1 MGSAVQRYLIALGS
15 NQRHPAH
22 GSPRRVLGAAMQ
34 ALDGQG
40 LKLLAESRVIDS
52 TPIGPSL
59 RRYANAA
66 ALIET
71 RLDPKDLLGHLHAIE
86 EEFGRRRMG
95 QAWRSRVL
103 DLDIA
108 LWSGG
113 AYAVPGLTI
122 PHVHLRAR
130 AFVLGPGAS
139 LTPGWRDPISRLTLR
154 HLHSR
159 LTRPRPLP

>member
-1 MGSAVQRYLIALGS
+1 MAQRYLIALGS
-15 NQRHPAH
+15 NQRHPVH
-22 GSPRRVLGAAMQ
+22 GSPRGVLVAAFE

-40 LKLLAESRVIDS
+40 LKLLGASPVIAS
-52 TPIGPSL
+52 APVGPSL

-66 ALIET
+66 ALVET
-71 RLDPKDLLGHLHAIE
+71 RLDPEGLLDHLHTIE
-86 EEFGRRRMG
+86 ENFGRRRMG

-122 PHVHLRAR
+122 PHVHLRGR
-130 AFVLGPGAS
+130 AFVLGPGMS
-139 LTPGWRDPISRLTLR
+139 LAPSWRDPISRLTLR

>member
-1 MGSAVQRYLIALGS
+1 MAHRYLIALGS
-15 NQRHPAH
+15 NQRHPAI
-22 GSPRRVLGAAMQ
+22 GLPRRVVEAAME

-40 LKLLAESRVIDS
+40 LQLIAASPVIDS
-52 TPIGPSL
+52 APVGPSL

-66 ALIET
+66 ALVET
-71 RLDPKDLLGHLHAIE
+71 RLDPQDLLDHLHAVE
-86 EEFGRRRMG
+86 EQFGRRRVG

-122 PHVHLRAR
+122 PHVHLRDR
-130 AFVLGPGAS
+130 TFVLAPGMA
-139 LTPGWRDPISRLTLR
+139 LTPHWRDPISRLTLR
-154 HLHSR
+154 QLHSR

>member
-1 MGSAVQRYLIALGS
+1 MGSAAQRYLIALGS
-15 NQRHPAH
+15 NQRHPAY
-22 GSPRRVLGAAMQ
+22 GSPRDVLAAAFA

-40 LKLLAESRVIDS
+40 LKLLAASPVMDS
-52 TPIGPSL
+52 APVGPSL

-66 ALIET
+66 ALVET
-71 RLDPKDLLGHLHAIE
+71 RLDPEDLLGHLQTIE
-86 EEFGRRRMG
+86 EQFGRRRMG

-122 PHVHLRAR
+122 PHIHLRER
-130 AFVLGPGAS
+130 AFVLAPGAM
-139 LTPGWRDPISRLTLR
+139 LIPGWRDPISRLTLR
-154 HLHSR
+154 HLHTR

>member
-1 MGSAVQRYLIALGS
+1 MAVVQRYLIALGS
-15 NQRHPAH
+15 NQRHPAF
-22 GSPRRVLGAAMQ
+22 GAPRRVLAAAME

-40 LKLLAESRVIDS
+40 LKLLAESWVMDS
-52 TPIGPSL
+52 APVGPSL

-66 ALIET
+66 ALVET
-71 RLDPKDLLGHLHAIE
+71 RLGPEDLLDHLHAIE
-86 EEFGRRRMG
+86 DHFGRRRMG

-122 PHVHLRAR
+122 PHVHLRQR
-130 AFVLGPGAS
+130 SFVLGPALAIAPS
-139 LTPGWRDPISRLTLR
+139 WRDPISRLTLR
-154 HLHSR
+154 QVHSR

>member
-1 MGSAVQRYLIALGS
+1 MAQGYLIALGS
-15 NQRHPAH
+15 NQRHPVH
-22 GSPRRVLGAAMQ
+22 GSPRGVLAAAFAALDRQGVNLLGASPVM
-34 ALDGQG
+34 
-40 LKLLAESRVIDS
+40 DS
-52 TPIGPSL
+52 APVGPTL

-71 RLDPKDLLGHLHAIE
+71 RLDPDDLLDHLHTIE
-86 EEFGRRRMG
+86 EQFGRRRMG

-113 AYAVPGLTI
+113 AYAVSGLTI
-122 PHVHLRAR
+122 PHIHLRHR
-130 AFVLGPGAS
+130 TFVLGPGMS
-139 LTPGWRDPISRLTLR
+139 LAPDWRDPITGLTLR

>member
-1 MGSAVQRYLIALGS
+1 MAHRYLIALGS
-15 NQRHPAH
+15 NQRHPAL
-22 GSPRRVLGAAMQ
+22 GPPRRVVVAAFAALG
-34 ALDGQG
+34 GQG

-52 TPIGPSL
+52 APIGPSL

-66 ALIET
+66 ALIES
-71 RLDPKDLLGHLHAIE
+71 RLDPEDLLEHLHTIE

-122 PHVHLRAR
+122 PHAHLRAR
-130 AFVLGPGAS
+130 AFALAPAAS
-139 LTPGWRDPISRLTLR
+139 LTPGWRDPITGLTLR

>member
-1 MGSAVQRYLIALGS
+1 MAHRYLIALGS
-15 NQRHPAH
+15 NQRHPVH
-22 GSPRRVLGAAMQ
+22 GSPRRVVAAAIE

-40 LKLLAESRVIDS
+40 LTLLAESGVIDS
-52 TPIGPSL
+52 VPVGPSL

-66 ALIET
+66 ALIEA
-71 RLDPKDLLGHLHAIE
+71 RLDPEDLLDRLHTIE
-86 EEFGRRRMG
+86 DLFGRCRMG
-95 QAWRSRVL
+95 QAWQSRVL

-113 AYAVPGLTI
+113 AYAAPGLTI
-122 PHVHLRAR
+122 PHVHLRDR
-130 AFVLGPGAS
+130 AFVLRPALA
-139 LTPGWRDPISRLTLR
+139 LTLDWRDPISGLTLR

>member
-1 MGSAVQRYLIALGS
+1 MGSAAQRYLIALGS
-15 NQRHPAH
+15 NQRHPVH
-22 GSPRRVLGAAMQ
+22 GSPRRVLAAAFA
-34 ALDGQG
+34 ALDGKG
-40 LKLLAESRVIDS
+40 LKLLAASPVMDS
-52 TPIGPSL
+52 APVGPSL

-71 RLDPKDLLGHLHAIE
+71 RLVPEDLLGHLHTIE
-86 EEFGRRRMG
+86 KSFGRRRMG

-108 LWSGG
+108 MWSGG
-113 AYAVPGLTI
+113 AYDVPGLTI
-122 PHVHLRAR
+122 PHIHLRAR
-130 AFVLGPGAS
+130 PFVLGPGMLLAP
-139 LTPGWRDPISRLTLR
+139 TWRDPISILTLR

>member
-1 MGSAVQRYLIALGS
+1 MAHRYLIALGS

-22 GSPRRVLGAAMQ
+22 GSPRHVLAAAFE
-34 ALDGQG
+34 ALNGRG

-52 TPIGPSL
+52 AAIGPSL
-59 RRYANAA
+59 RCYANAA

-71 RLDPKDLLGHLHAIE
+71 RLDPEDLLEHLQAIE
-86 EEFGRRRMG
+86 KKFGRRRMG

-108 LWSGG
+108 LWNGG
-113 AYAVPGLTI
+113 AYAAPGLTV
-122 PHVHLRAR
+122 PHVHLRDR
-130 AFVLGPGAS
+130 TFVLAPGMA
-139 LTPGWRDPISRLTLR
+139 LAPHWRDPISRLTLR
-154 HLHSR
+154 QLHSR